1 MGHAIGRELR
11 QHEWDV
17 IACLEGRSERTQKLS
32 KQAGIRAV
40 PDLRQLV
47 TEADFLLS
55 ILVPA
60 SAESAANKIVNA
72 IRTVKSSV
80 HYVDCNALSPQT
92 VKRIGAVFDQIDNP
106 FSDASII
113 GFPPG
118 TGDTPRLYISG
129 PRAEEINVLD
139 GNGVAVKVIGNE
151 IGQASGLKM
160 CYAALTKGTFALY
173 YALAIVADRMDL
185 LGELLAE
192 FEFSQPEPLQR
203 MQNSLPRLP
212 AKAWRWS
219 GEMQQIAATF
229 EQVGVTPKFHQAAA
243 EIYRSISETSLGK
256 EIPETID
263 HGRTLEQ
270 TITAISE
277 QSKD

>member
-11 QHEWDV
+11 QHGWDV

-47 TEADFLLS
+47 TEADFILS
-55 ILVPA
+55 ILAPA
-60 SAESAANKIVNA
+60 SAESAANQVADA
-72 IRTVKSSV
+72 IRPTKSSV
-80 HYVDCNALSPQT
+80 HYVDCNALSPPT
-92 VKRIGAVFDQIDNP
+92 VKCIGAVFDQIDNP

-118 TGDTPRLYISG
+118 TCDTPRLYISG

-139 GNGVAVKVIGNE
+139 GNGVLVKLIGNE

-192 FEFSQPEPLQR
+192 FEFSQPEALQR
-203 MQNSLPRLP
+203 GRQPVPAVMGQRGARVLQQTVDSMYWLP
-212 AKAWRWS
+212 
-219 GEMQQIAATF
+219 
-229 EQVGVTPKFHQAAA
+229 GV
-243 EIYRSISETSLGK
+243 R
-256 EIPETID
+256 
-263 HGRTLEQ
+263 
-270 TITAISE
+270 
-277 QSKD
+277 